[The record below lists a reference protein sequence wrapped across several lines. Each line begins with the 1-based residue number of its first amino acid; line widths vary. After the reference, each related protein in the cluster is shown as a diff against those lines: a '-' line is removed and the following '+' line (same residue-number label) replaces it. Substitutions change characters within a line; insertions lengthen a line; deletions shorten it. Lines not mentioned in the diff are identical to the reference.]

1 MKIGT
6 RVIVTFGEDANLD
19 PSLGKVIDL
28 RGGSEHGL
36 LIKVLH
42 DNGQENWHP
51 EKQVSPLLRS
61 VP

>member
-1 MKIGT
+1 MKNGT
-6 RVIVTFGEDANLD
+6 RVIVTFDEEADLE
-19 PSLGKVIDL
+19 PSPGKVIDRL
-28 RGGSEHGL
+28 VGPDNGL

-51 EKQVSPLLRS
+51 EGQVSPLLRS

>member
-1 MKIGT
+1 MKMGT

-42 DNGQENWHP
+42 GNGQENWHP